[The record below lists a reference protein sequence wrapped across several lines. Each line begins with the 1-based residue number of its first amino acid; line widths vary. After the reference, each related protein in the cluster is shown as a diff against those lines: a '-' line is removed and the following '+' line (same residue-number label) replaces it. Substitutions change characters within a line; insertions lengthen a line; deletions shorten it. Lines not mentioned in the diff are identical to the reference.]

1 MPPDSNLKHK
11 PFAAF
16 AALRNAVATPPA
28 SVAAPKSAPA
38 PIEKPFLGR
47 IVVREEYD
55 DAEGAIITRVLGL
68 PQDRASSLGKQWREV
83 LGKTVALEGR
93 DLLIMTDQLERIVAL
108 VRDAGANEV
117 ALVRRPIPKD
127 LTHVGEAGGTERA
140 HIRRGLHVAIVLK
153 ADQDSGTLTEGIVQ
167 DILTSS
173 PNHPRGI
180 KVRLESGQVG
190 RVRRILKR

>member
-1 MPPDSNLKHK
+1 MDKTL
-11 PFAAF
+11 
-16 AALRNAVATPPA
+16 
-28 SVAAPKSAPA
+28 
-38 PIEKPFLGR
+38 LGR

-55 DAEGAIITRVLGL
+55 DAEAAVITRVLGV
-68 PQDRASSLGKQWREV
+68 PQDRAGSLGKQWREV

-93 DLLIMTDQLERIVAL
+93 DLLVMTDQSERIVAL
-108 VRDAGANEV
+108 LREAGAKEV
-117 ALVRRPIPKD
+117 VIVRRPIPKN
-127 LTHVGEAGGTERA
+127 LEQMGEAGGTERA

-153 ADQDSGTLTEGIVQ
+153 ADQDTGTLTEGIVQ

>member
-1 MPPDSNLKHK
+1 MSSDSNLKHK
-11 PFAAF
+11 PFAA
-16 AALRNAVATPPA
+16 LRNAVATPSSLSPK
-28 SVAAPKSAPA
+28 VAPPPKDTSL
-38 PIEKPFLGR
+38 LGR

-55 DAEGAIITRVLGL
+55 DAEAAVITRVLGV
-68 PQDRASSLGKQWREV
+68 PQDRVGSLGKQWREV

-93 DLLIMTDQLERIVAL
+93 DLLVMTDQSERIVAL
-108 VRDAGANEV
+108 LREAGAKEV
-117 ALVRRPIPKD
+117 VIVRRPIPKN
-127 LTHVGEAGGTERA
+127 LEHLGEAGRTERA

-153 ADQDSGTLTEGIVQ
+153 ADQDTGTLTEGIVQ

-173 PNHPRGI
+173 PTHPRGI